1 MKYILITKALFVVQ
15 VDTNINTVSMLIRLR
30 KVLFVVSQVDQL
42 QQSLNVDKI
51 ENFQFFNLKY
61 ILITKVVVAVS
72 QVDQLQIVQ
81 SEIALLFNELETL
94 RRQKHVVEEERAE
107 NDKQR
112 DKEVFLLILTL
123 KKFLTKSKHF
133 FIIRMR
139 ESYTNPSETKQI
151 E

>member
-1 MKYILITKALFVVQ
+1 
-15 VDTNINTVSMLIRLR
+15 
-30 KVLFVVSQVDQL
+30 VLFV
-42 QQSLNVDKI
+42 
-51 ENFQFFNLKY
+51 
-61 ILITKVVVAVS
+61 VS

-123 KKFLTKSKHF
+123 KKILTKWKHF
-133 FIIRMR
+133 YKDAGIVH
-139 ESYTNPSETKQI
+139 ESFSRTPG
-151 E
+151 

>member
-1 MKYILITKALFVVQ
+1 MLFV
-15 VDTNINTVSMLIRLR
+15 
-30 KVLFVVSQVDQL
+30 
-42 QQSLNVDKI
+42 
-51 ENFQFFNLKY
+51 
-61 ILITKVVVAVS
+61 VS

-123 KKFLTKSKHF
+123 KKFLTKWKHF
-133 FIIRMR
+133 YKDAGIVH
-139 ESYTNPSETKQI
+139 ESFRNKTNRVI
-151 E
+151 